1 MLFDSRIRDKLR
13 AKRDIHEGHLHR
25 SRNRDFDLRFE
36 CMRCLAKDWC
46 IGVSGIAI
54 LGHVLHMDVR
64 KTVFHIISFEL
75 FFVRYPWCISEGK
88 RENHLFKDLTVI
100 RFF

>member
-46 IGVSGIAI
+46 TGVSGTAI
-54 LGHVLHMDVR
+54 LGHVLYMDVR
-64 KTVFHIISFEL
+64 KTVFHTISFE
-75 FFVRYPWCISEGK
+75 FFCSIFLVHIREKK
-88 RENHLFKDLTVI
+88 RESSF
-100 RFF
+100 